1 VAEARGADLDAARY
15 RRYPSLSVSA
25 GPKRQSLPTSTT
37 YGYTAGVSIGLPVW
51 NGGKA
56 AVEAEQGRRT
66 AARAE
71 LEATRRRVEI
81 EVHDAIERL
90 DSYRERMETISR
102 RVLAGTDSLG
112 PDARFVYR
120 QGEINLFELLDAV
133 DAAQRAALLRI
144 DLMENYLRALYDLE
158 RAIGVGP
165 GDAPLVIEGVLNPR
179 PGGLK

>member
-1 VAEARGADLDAARY
+1 
-15 RRYPSLSVSA
+15 
-25 GPKRQSLPTSTT
+25 
-37 YGYTAGVSIGLPVW
+37 
-51 NGGKA
+51 
-56 AVEAEQGRRT
+56 
-66 AARAE
+66 
-71 LEATRRRVEI
+71 
-81 EVHDAIERL
+81 
-90 DSYRERMETISR
+90 METISR

-112 PDARFVYR
+112 ADARFVYR